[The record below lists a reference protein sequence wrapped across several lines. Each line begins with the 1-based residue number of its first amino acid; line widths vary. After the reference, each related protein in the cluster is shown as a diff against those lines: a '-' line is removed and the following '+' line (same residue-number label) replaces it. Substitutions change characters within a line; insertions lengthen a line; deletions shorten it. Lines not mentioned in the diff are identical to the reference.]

1 MVSPHNLAAHE
12 MRSLRVA
19 AQQRDDRRV
28 MSFAEWCDLNNISV
42 WTGRRLIKAGL
53 GPKILQ
59 LSPRRIGISVA
70 ANRAWQAARE
80 RA

>member
-1 MVSPHNLAAHE
+1 MNSPHNLAVQKAVRRFVSE
-12 MRSLRVA
+12 
-19 AQQRDDRRV
+19 RDDRRV
-28 MSFAEWCDLNNISV
+28 MSFAEWCDLNDISV

-59 LSPRRIGISVA
+59 LSPRRIGVRVA
-70 ANRAWQAARE
+70 DNRAWQQSRE